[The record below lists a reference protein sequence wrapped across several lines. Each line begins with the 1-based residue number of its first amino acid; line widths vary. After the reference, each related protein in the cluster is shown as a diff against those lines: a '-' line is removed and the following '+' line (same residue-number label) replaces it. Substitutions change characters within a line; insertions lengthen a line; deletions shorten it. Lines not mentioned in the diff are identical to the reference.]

1 MTTKQIELALTLKG
15 HSFVRPYLPYHLN
28 LAKGIYVHDCPGDT
42 GIEDQSEGIS
52 CSHCP
57 FQPSK
62 SICLLNNQDVLTLDQ
77 SRWLEDTY
85 PELFI

>member
-15 HSFVRPYLPYHLN
+15 HSFVRPSLPWHLN
-28 LAKGIYVHDCPGDT
+28 LGKDIYIHDCPGDT
-42 GIEDQSEGIS
+42 DIEDPSNGIS
-52 CSHCP
+52 CNHCP
-57 FQPSK
+57 FQPSESK
-62 SICLLNNQDVLTLDQ
+62 CLLNNQDALTHDQ